1 MTRLK
6 IESIGGNPSE
16 GDTFA
21 QLIEYLTLAEEA
33 VNTLGHLRKAN
44 DDEFLGQG
52 FLAIGEMLHKT
63 RMNVIKL
70 SMSKSGGFIQ

>member
-1 MTRLK
+1 MTRLPYET
-6 IESIGGNPSE
+6 IAGQASE
-16 GDTFA
+16 GETFA

-33 VNTLGHLRKAN
+33 SNIIGHLRKAN
-44 DDEFLGQG
+44 DDQFLGQG

-70 SMSKSGGFIQ
+70 SMSKSGSLQ